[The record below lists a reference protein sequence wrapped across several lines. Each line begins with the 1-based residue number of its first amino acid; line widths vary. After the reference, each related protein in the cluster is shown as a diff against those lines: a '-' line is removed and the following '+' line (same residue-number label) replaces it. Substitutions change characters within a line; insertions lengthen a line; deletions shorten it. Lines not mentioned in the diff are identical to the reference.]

1 MSILS
6 LRLWQ
11 MLRPLAVHPLCL
23 RGTVIVLSLKVF
35 KDIERYPVTT
45 WVRACI
51 LVKPCRNAYLD
62 WNMTQQDK
70 HPRWSK
76 RLLAILRGCHCDV
89 RMCESQVHT
98 VTTQSFSFDLQFAG
112 GASARSGK
120 FLIALRGCAGCRV
133 NLLTFWAI
141 WQKVLQLHVDWSL
154 DSFGTVTCPILLYT
168 PLYFLYKIRWVDPWF
183 YAPPFFLDFALL
195 AV

>member
-1 MSILS
+1 MNQSRLVWVLRCFKFKRVSMSILS

-98 VTTQSFSFDLQFAG
+98 VILIWFTVCRRSKRSERQVFD
-112 GASARSGK
+112 SPAR
-120 FLIALRGCAGCRV
+120 AAE
-133 NLLTFWAI
+133 LTFWHSGQFDKKYCNYMLI
-141 WQKVLQLHVDWSL
+141 EVW
-154 DSFGTVTCPILLYT
+154 
-168 PLYFLYKIRWVDPWF
+168 IRLVQ
-183 YAPPFFLDFALL
+183 
-195 AV
+195 